1 MPFIKIRQGH
11 EDHPLRHRNAEAL
24 CPNPVHF
31 LKMHTDGPNSPNEV
45 VDRLFL
51 GVLPRTKLNRFALR
65 HQSPPKAHRKGLL
78 LLEAIAN
85 WHPGQA
91 NTSLRKEL
99 QAAAAPNRSNFAAWS
114 RQTKGSAVECWF
126 SRRIGHVEA
135 DERRTCLKPACLLD
149 AGLCCPIFRSRP

>member
-45 VDRLFL
+45 VERFFL
-51 GVLPRTKLNRFALR
+51 GGLPRTKLNRFALR

-78 LLEAIAN
+78 LLETIAN

-91 NTSLRKEL
+91 KTSLRREL
-99 QAAAAPNRSNFAAWS
+99 QAAAIATPSAHA
-114 RQTKGSAVECWF
+114 KAKAVEHVRICSLDGAGF
-126 SRRIGHVEA
+126 S
-135 DERRTCLKPACLLD
+135 
-149 AGLCCPIFRSRP
+149 IFR